1 MCRFGYLPLGLG
13 EAQADRSVQA
23 RSCLAAPYS
32 SIIASDNVQGK
43 GIPCSRKKIPCSA
56 MLRELAY
63 TALKLRTNSRFAH
76 AQGICLQRFEMTAG
90 IGAGRPKEPRIRKNS
105 LLNSLFYLREF
116 KDRGRSFAT
125 LPANSIGAC

>member
-43 GIPCSRKKIPCSA
+43 GIPCSAEKIPCSRKKIPCSA

-63 TALKLRTNSRFAH
+63 TALKLRTNSRFS
-76 AQGICLQRFEMTAG
+76 RM
-90 IGAGRPKEPRIRKNS
+90 
-105 LLNSLFYLREF
+105 LREF
-116 KDRGRSFAT
+116 AYNALK
-125 LPANSIGAC
+125 